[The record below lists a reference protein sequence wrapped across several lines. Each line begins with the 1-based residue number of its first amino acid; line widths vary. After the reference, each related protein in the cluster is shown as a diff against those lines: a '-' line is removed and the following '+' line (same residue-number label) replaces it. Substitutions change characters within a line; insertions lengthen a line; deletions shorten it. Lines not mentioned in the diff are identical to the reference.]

1 MNLYET
7 PVNSA
12 ADVQDIIDEIG
23 TYFRTG
29 VTLSV
34 DFRIRQLNRL
44 GAYLREH
51 EQEALEALM
60 PTWQECLRVLRHRAR
75 SRL

>member
-51 EQEALEALM
+51 EQEALEAL
-60 PTWQECLRVLRHRAR
+60 
-75 SRL
+75 